1 MTKNLASISWIVPA
15 FNEENGIGKTVER
28 ISRAS
33 SETVS
38 SWEIIIVDDGS
49 TDETLKIAESLAKGN
64 PGVKLLRHP
73 RNLGLGLAYKTG
85 LAAAQKDF
93 VFYTPADDALNEEEL
108 KKLASPLGEADIIVG
123 FISNPEVRPL
133 LRRIISRAY
142 TICVNLIFNLNL
154 PYYHGAVYRTSWAQ
168 KVDITT
174 SSFAFQAELL
184 VKMVKKGC
192 SWQAVGFEISER
204 TFGASKAVSLKNIFG
219 VPAALLHLVK
229 EIYVKPLYLRFKKL
243 LYVSTIP

>member
-1 MTKNLASISWIVPA
+1 MSNPSVGSFCLIKNEKIWIREHLRSWLPILDQMV
-15 FNEENGIGKTVER
+15 FYDG
-28 ISRAS
+28 
-33 SETVS
+33 
-38 SWEIIIVDDGS
+38 GS
-49 TDETLKIAESLAKGN
+49 TDGTLKIAEGLTKEN
-64 PGVKLLRHP
+64 PGVRLLHHP

-93 VFYTPADDALNEEEL
+93 VFYTPADDAFSEEEL
-108 KKLASPLGEADIIVG
+108 KKLVSPLGKTDIIVG

-133 LRRIISRAY
+133 LRRVISRAY

-168 KVDITT
+168 QVDITT
-174 SSFAFQAELL
+174 ASFAFQAELL
-184 VKMVKKGC
+184 VKMMKKGC

-204 TFGASKAVSLKNIFG
+204 ISGASKAASFKNIFG

-229 EIYVKPLYLRFKKL
+229 EIYVKPLYLRFKRL
-243 LYVSTIP
+243 LDVSISPLRR